1 MQRRDPLR
9 VAGFVSNL
17 VPYHHARWSAFADLG
32 TAECSVI
39 EQTNRDEFPVLEV
52 EARTKRSY
60 QRITLFEDPD
70 KSRLN
75 VREIRAL
82 AQEALSKLRPDVV
95 CLGGYATPLS
105 LAAMSWC
112 ASARV
117 PMVICS
123 ESNEFDEPRQPWRE
137 AVKRRL
143 VRLCAAGLAGGTP
156 QAEYLARL
164 GLPSERVFKGYD
176 VVDNR
181 HFEDQAAEARKQQT
195 EIRQKYSLP
204 ERYFLASARFTEKK
218 NLPRLLQAH
227 ALYRSQSAE
236 REAQGAKR
244 QAQGALPSAP
254 CASRP
259 APWDL
264 VLLGD
269 GPLRAQLTA
278 LRSELGSEHCVHFA
292 GARAYEALPGF
303 YGLANAF
310 VHASTTEQWGL
321 VVNEAMAC
329 GLPVLVSNRCG
340 CAPDLVREG
349 QNGFTFDPCDIGAL
363 AERMT
368 RISAPEFPLS
378 EFGSAS
384 REIISHWTP
393 RTFAENL
400 SQAVEAALGVPS
412 RRANVFDRALLW
424 GLLRG

>member
-1 MQRRDPLR
+1 MR
-9 VAGFVSNL
+9 VAGLVGNL
-17 VPYHHARWSAFADLG
+17 VPYHDARWSAYADLG

-39 EQTNRDEFPVLEV
+39 EQTNRDEFPVLQV
-52 EARTKRSY
+52 EAQVKRSY
-60 QRITLFEDPD
+60 QRITLFEDRC

-75 VREIRAL
+75 VREVRAL
-82 AQEALSKLRPDVV
+82 AQRALAKLRPDVV
-95 CLGGYATPLS
+95 CLSGYATSLS

-123 ESNEFDEPRQPWRE
+123 ESNEFDEPRKRWRE

-143 VRLCAAGLAGGTP
+143 LRFCAAGLAGGTP

-164 GLPSERVFKGYD
+164 GLPVERIFKGYD

-181 HFEDQAAEARKQQT
+181 HFEDQAVESRKQKA

-218 NLPRLLQAH
+218 NLPRLLRAH
-227 ALYRSQSAE
+227 ALYRSQSAS
-236 REAQGAKR
+236 R
-244 QAQGALPSAP
+244 LAP

-292 GARAYEALPGF
+292 GARAYEELPSF
-303 YGLANAF
+303 YGLASAF
-310 VHASTTEQWGL
+310 IHASTTEQWGL

-340 CAPDLVREG
+340 CAPDLVREDR
-349 QNGFTFDPCDIGAL
+349 NGFTFDPCDIGVL
-363 AERMT
+363 AERMS
-368 RISAPEFPLS
+368 RISTPEFPLS

-393 RTFAENL
+393 KTFAENL
-400 SQAVEAALGVPS
+400 SQAVAAALGVPS
-412 RRANVFDRALLW
+412 RRPNVFDRALFS
-424 GLLRG
+424 GLFRG

>member
-1 MQRRDPLR
+1 MR
-9 VAGFVSNL
+9 VAGFVGNL

-52 EARTKRSY
+52 EARSQRSY
-60 QRITLFEDPD
+60 RRITLFEARD

-75 VREIRAL
+75 VRKVRAL
-82 AQEALSKLRPDVV
+82 TQRALSELRPDVV
-95 CLGGYATPLS
+95 CLSGYATPLS

-227 ALYRSQSAE
+227 ALYR
-236 REAQGAKR
+236 AQGAER
-244 QAQGALPSAP
+244 GAPS
-254 CASRP
+254 
-259 APWDL
+259 DL

-329 GLPVLVSNRCG
+329 GLPLLVSNRCG
-340 CAPDLVREG
+340 CAPDLVHEG

-412 RRANVFDRALLW
+412 RRANVFDRALFW